1 MGWLEKPC
9 IWGTIYFLA
18 ARSPNFTIFFSFS
31 LVDEKQISLRFQIDF
46 EFKMQKSN
54 LGRQNEIRM
63 ITNEIV
69 SHDVG
74 LWDTIK
80 HNRKYIG

>member
-1 MGWLEKPC
+1 MVGEALYLGHNLLSRCE
-9 IWGTIYFLA
+9 ITEFHY
-18 ARSPNFTIFFSFS
+18 FFSFS